1 MISPCHHR
9 VTPMTRS
16 RRPTTLARPQAAA
29 TSPVAGFTLPYFI
42 VTYARTEEVTMNRLC
57 ALPMLLAAMSM
68 PAAAAVSVQ
77 AANGDWSKLPQ
88 LNQRGY
94 DHLSEKM
101 QAKLYEIAGSQQC
114 PSFKLVGGRLDLRMT
129 FAVQYAPDGSLS
141 KLIIPQL
148 NCAEAESVA
157 GGALLEMVQAGDY
170 GPTGKSANG
179 WYQGTLGFSFAGE
192 QANDLSVAQQ
202 KQAQATTTQQGAA
215 KTPDPNE
222 IVCEKVHEI
231 GSRLATTRTCMTR
244 AQWAENKRLTRQQ
257 IEQIQTQRPCYDHC

>member
-1 MISPCHHR
+1 M
-9 VTPMTRS
+9 MK
-16 RRPTTLARPQAAA
+16 
-29 TSPVAGFTLPYFI
+29 
-42 VTYARTEEVTMNRLC
+42 RLC
-57 ALPMLLAAMSM
+57 TLSMLLAVISM
-68 PAAAAVSVQ
+68 PAAAEVSVQ

-94 DHLSEKM
+94 NHLSEKM
-101 QAKLYEIAGSQQC
+101 QAKLYEIADSQQC
-114 PSFKLVGGRLDLRMT
+114 PSFKLVQGRLDLRIT
-129 FAVQYAPDGSLS
+129 FAVQYGPDGSLS

-170 GPTGKSANG
+170 EPTGKSVNG

-192 QANDLSVAQQ
+192 NANDLSVAQAKRTQ
-202 KQAQATTTQQGAA
+202 EATTQQGAA

-222 IVCEKVHEI
+222 IVCEKVTEI

-244 AQWAENKRLTRQQ
+244 AQWAENKRLTRQM
-257 IEQIQTQRPCYDHC
+257 IEQVQTQRPCKDTC